1 MIYLDSCA
9 MIKLVVPEAESPALI
24 EWLRQQTGDQM
35 VTSTLAEVEV
45 PRALRRNAPRALG
58 LVSRMLTRVDRFE
71 VDAPVRA
78 TAGAYID
85 PQLRSLDAI
94 HLATAENLVASG
106 KRVTAFVTYDKR
118 LAAAAADAGLTVVAP
133 GAQGE

>member
-9 MIKLVVPEAESPALI
+9 MIKLIVPESESRALI
-24 EWLRQQTGDQM
+24 EWLRQRTGAEI

-45 PRALRRNAPRALG
+45 PRALRRNAPGSLG
-58 LVSRMLTRVDRFE
+58 LVSRMLTRIDRFE

-78 TAGAYID
+78 TAAAYID
-85 PQLRSLDAI
+85 PLLRSLDAI

-106 KRVTAFVTYDKR
+106 KHISAFVTYDKR
-118 LAAAAADAGLTVVAP
+118 LAHAAAEVGLTVASP
-133 GAQGE
+133 GVS